1 MRYYIYERYV
11 DSTDNPNAFS
21 GKYLRFVDDP
31 TIVDPSNIPASTAT
45 TGYTATKPDV
55 FVLPNHPYAEESSGV
70 ISFID
75 WVYNKD
81 TQNLFTVKS
90 GNEVV
95 VKENSVYTFAN
106 SIPNLTIKFDG
117 EFFKESSVFFTFDNS
132 ASHTVTFKEG
142 KTNINSNKVIGSQQY
157 WESGKSYIIT
167 VYNGYYIIGVVRAN

>member
-1 MRYYIYERYV
+1 MKYYVYERYV

-21 GKYLRFVDDP
+21 GKYLRFVDNPAISELP
-31 TIVDPSNIPASTAT
+31 TPTLEL
-45 TGYTATKPDV
+45 GYTIEKPNL
-55 FVLPNHPYAEESSGV
+55 FLLPNHPYAEESSGV

-75 WVYNKD
+75 WIYNKD

-90 GNEVV
+90 GNEVI
-95 VKENSVYTFAN
+95 VKENSVYTFDN

-117 EFFKESSVFFTFDNS
+117 EFFKESSVFFTFDDS
-132 ASHTVTFKEG
+132 DSHTVTFKEG
-142 KTNINSNKVIGSQQY
+142 KTNINSNKVIGSQEY